1 MRFADTL
8 YLPFTQ
14 GLYNRKGNY
23 ISVILGETDK
33 HRYRLDQIRDG
44 DYPDVIIMKSEHT
57 GNIRRFKFVRAT
69 VDWTDEDGWNDS
81 ITLLYYNEDM
91 DVELVIAV
99 SR

>member
-1 MRFADTL
+1 MTDMRFADTL

-14 GLYNRKGNY
+14 GLYNRKDNY

-44 DYPDVIIMKSEHT
+44 DY
-57 GNIRRFKFVRAT
+57 
-69 VDWTDEDGWNDS
+69 
-81 ITLLYYNEDM
+81 NEDM